1 MIPESAQQKLAALEV
16 AREQVLAAGYKD
28 LAQHMAT
35 LTRDYRRLLKK
46 GEGASEAEI
55 DRLATEFEIV
65 ALTLESLRSEA
76 LEKAFSKGFSAS
88 KFPKRGKKNHHT
100 DALGEC
106 PGA

>member
-16 AREQVLAAGYKD
+16 AREQVLAAGRKD
-28 LAQHMAT
+28 VEHHIAT

-46 GEGASEAEI
+46 GEGASEEEI

-76 LEKAFSKGFSAS
+76 LGKVFAQDAFGV
-88 KFPKRGKKNHHT
+88 T
-100 DALGEC
+100 VL
-106 PGA
+106 